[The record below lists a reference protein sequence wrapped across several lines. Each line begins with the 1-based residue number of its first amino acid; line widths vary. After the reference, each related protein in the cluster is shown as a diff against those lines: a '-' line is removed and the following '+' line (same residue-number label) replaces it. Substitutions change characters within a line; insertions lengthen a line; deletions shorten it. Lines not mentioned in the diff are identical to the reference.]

1 MNTPGII
8 KYPFW
13 KLTLYNR
20 KSTYACINLTE
31 AYAPTQIASRSICI
45 GANVGS
51 ALADLLGDRQLMK
64 AQLKGSYNCISDT
77 TRTWRLVVRS
87 GLGLGR
93 KLSCPSSNF
102 PSFL

>member
-1 MNTPGII
+1 MTPTLELGIGMDTPGII

-64 AQLKGSYNCISDT
+64 AQWK
-77 TRTWRLVVRS
+77 RS
-87 GLGLGR
+87 VHLPFRGNEDMEAHRAKRDG
-93 KLSCPSSNF
+93 P
-102 PSFL
+102 